1 MFVAARVKR
10 LVSSIRTTCS
20 EFGREIVTV
29 TSMIAGHAEQA
40 ARAEF
45 AYAARRRRFILALFL
60 LPLFL
65 LLSTVARASDT
76 GDFLGRRVTSVEVV
90 IEDSPGT
97 VIAEM
102 RSLLDVATG
111 QDYSPV
117 RVHDSLIR
125 LHHSGLISGAR
136 VEGVPDASNGV
147 ALRFVIKPQARIDS
161 VVFEGASVFPVAE
174 LRARLN
180 QLDAGGRLSA
190 GAIARGLGD
199 LTAYYSSRGYFQ
211 ARVVSEVRF
220 DPSNTRA
227 VVVYTITPG
236 EQARLS
242 SYKLD
247 FKGTPLDL
255 SKLPKT
261 LTEGQPFTQAAVGET
276 IDSIRDAYLK
286 QNYLAVRMTS
296 NVSPDIENNKVA
308 VEIVV
313 ESGPQVEVEIRGLK
327 IKEKEKIKT
336 LPFYRQGGIDDFS
349 LEEARRRLQDFAQKQ
364 GYFFAQ
370 VARPDAP
377 DLAQKS
383 VKLVFEVEAGARYR
397 LSSLEIHGV
406 DAIADRDLQDQMK
419 SKTSSPLPLFGL
431 GRGITSDDMLRQDSN
446 MISKRLREAGYRR
459 ARVETR
465 RGVSVK
471 GEKLIITFD
480 VQQGPRTYIDEV
492 AMRGNNVLTRLELG
506 EGLSIESGDPLTAA
520 TVNRN
525 ADQLMTAYTSRG
537 YAAAEVAPEVVDLG
551 NADGNERARLVFNVT
566 EGNRARIRV
575 VTTRG
580 TAITDL
586 GRVERDFYEFKK
598 GSELRAE
605 TLQETERQLYD
616 TAAFS
621 SVSITSEVVGQTPD
635 GIEQRDITVN
645 LLEAKRYDVIT
656 GLGYQ
661 TNKSNLTVPGLSV
674 LHGVRGLVQLTQ
686 TNMFGKLY
694 TGSTQL
700 RVSESELFGQLS
712 FQNPRPFGTKFPM
725 LISVFARRL
734 AEKAFRS
741 DRYTAVVQAERRLS
755 PDFIVYAAY
764 TFERV
769 SVFDLPCAQPS
780 ADCQGLTLEEIQRNA
795 RPIRLGRIGPRFA
808 IDKTNNRF
816 DPTSGTRTL
825 GSFDF
830 ASRWLGGNEEFVKML
845 IEHNRYHPISRFRDT
860 VYSVSGRLGLAVP
873 FAGNQSLPISERF
886 FAGGA
891 RDLRGFGFEEAG
903 PHIFVPKRDSNGNR
917 ITDSNGNSIPVLSPL
932 GGNAVLVINN
942 ELRFPLFG
950 PLAGTVFSD
959 TGNVFA
965 RVRDMKFGNLT
976 ESVGFGFRIKTPIGP
991 VRLEY
996 GVLVAN
1002 KPAGVKGS
1010 HLHFSVGPTF

>member
-1 MFVAARVKR
+1 MFVKKLIR
-10 LVSSIRTTCS
+10 LAIRQGSTGDFRPALS
-20 EFGREIVTV
+20 ASR
-29 TSMIAGHAEQA
+29 IALCALL
-40 ARAEF
+40 F
-45 AYAARRRRFILALFL
+45 ALCTLLFA
-60 LPLFL
+60 P
-65 LLSTVARASDT
+65 SARASDT

-97 VIAEM
+97 GIAEM
-102 RSLLDVATG
+102 RSLLDVVPG

-125 LHHSGLISGAR
+125 LHRSGLISGAR
-136 VEGVPDASNGV
+136 VEGVADASNGV

-161 VVFEGASVFPVAE
+161 VAFEGTPVFPIVE

-180 QLDAGGRLSA
+180 QLDAGARLSA

-211 ARVVSEVRF
+211 ARVTSDVRF
-220 DPSNTRA
+220 DPTNTRA

-242 SYKLD
+242 KYKVE
-247 FKGTPLDL
+247 FKGAPLDL
-255 SKLPKT
+255 SKLPKG
-261 LTEGQPFTQAAVGET
+261 LAEGQPFAQAAVGET
-276 IDSIRDAYLK
+276 VDRIRDVYLL
-286 QNYLAVRMTS
+286 QNYLAVRITS
-296 NVSPDIENNKVA
+296 NVTPDIENNKVA
-308 VEIVV
+308 VEITV
-313 ESGPQVEVEIRGLK
+313 ESGPKVDVEIRGLK
-327 IKEKEKIKT
+327 IKEKEKVKT

-349 LEEARRRLQDFAQKQ
+349 LEEARRRLQDYAQKQ
-364 GYFFAQ
+364 GYFFAH
-370 VARPDAP
+370 VTRPDAP
-377 DLAQKS
+377 DLAQQS
-383 VKLVFEVEAGARYR
+383 VKLVCEVEAGARYR
-397 LSSLEIHGV
+397 LNNIEIHGV
-406 DAIADRDLQDQMK
+406 DAIPDRDLQDQMK
-419 SKTSSPLPLFGL
+419 SKTSSFLPVFGL

-471 GEKLIITFD
+471 GDKLIITFD
-480 VQQGPRTYIDEV
+480 VQQGPRTFIDEV
-492 AMRGNNVLTRLELG
+492 AMRGNNVLTRRELG

-520 TVNRN
+520 TVNKN
-525 ADQLMTAYTSRG
+525 ADQLMNAYTSRG
-537 YAAAEVAPEVVDLG
+537 YASAEIAPEVVDLG
-551 NADGNERARLVFNVT
+551 NADGQERARLVFNVT

-575 VTTRG
+575 ITTRG
-580 TAITDL
+580 TAITDVARL
-586 GRVERDFYEFKK
+586 ERDFYEFKK
-598 GSELRAE
+598 GSELHSE
-605 TLQETERQLYD
+605 KLQETERQLYD
-616 TAAFS
+616 TAAFN
-621 SVSITSEVVGQTPD
+621 SVAITSEPVGQTPD
-635 GIEQRDITVN
+635 GVEQRDVTVN
-645 LLEAKRYDVIT
+645 LLEAKRYDLIT

-712 FQNPRPFGTKFPM
+712 FQNPRPFGTKFPL
-725 LISVFARRL
+725 LISVFGRRL
-734 AEKAFRS
+734 AETTFRS
-741 DRYTAVVQAERRLS
+741 DRYTALVQAERRFS
-755 PDFIVYAAY
+755 PDFIVYGTY

-780 ADCQGLTLEEIQRNA
+780 PDCQGLTLEEIQRNS
-795 RPIRLGRIGPRFA
+795 RPIRLGRMGPRFA
-808 IDKTNNRF
+808 IDQTNNRF

-860 VYSVSGRLGLAVP
+860 VFTVSGRLGLAVP
-873 FAGNQSLPISERF
+873 FGGNVTLPISERF

-903 PHIFVPKRDSNGNR
+903 PHIFVPERDSNGNR
-917 ITDSNGNSIPVLSPL
+917 IIDSNGNSKLVLSPL
-932 GGNAVLVINN
+932 GGNAVLVISN

-950 PLAGTVFSD
+950 PVAGTVFSD

-965 RVRDMKFGNLT
+965 RVRDMKFENLT

-1002 KPAGVKGS
+1002 KPDGVKGS
-1010 HLHFSVGPTF
+1010 HWHFSIGPTF